1 MGRKSGTKS
10 NKTEYIKNLFLT
22 LDPTSPFRGKMPAPK
37 RKTAKTKGDEIT
49 SKRAALRAWMLE
61 QKRNIE
67 EKEEE
72 PITDVVEDEEDAAP
86 PVEEDGPLED
96 WTLKELKEECKT
108 LGLSDK
114 GKKADL
120 IERIKEAKSVAKET
134 APVVEEVQEDAPVEE
149 PAAEEKPSEETIE
162 TNTEEAMDTEEDA
175 PLEDWNV
182 KELKEECKKLGLL
195 EKGKKADLIERIKE
209 ARAATEESVP
219 ATEATVEE
227 VSVEE
232 TAPVEEAVSV
242 EEETS
247 ALEDPP
253 VEENTAEAE
262 EEEPMEVEE
271 DGPLEEWTVK
281 ELKEE
286 CKTLGLSDKGKKPE
300 LITRIQ
306 EARAVKE
313 NTAPVEEAPVE
324 EAPVE
329 EAPVEE
335 APAEEAPVEE
345 APVEEAP
352 EEAEPVEE
360 TATVEEVS
368 T

>member
-72 PITDVVEDEEDAAP
+72 PITDVVENEEDAAP

-195 EKGKKADLIERIKE
+195 EKGKKADLIEIIKE

-219 ATEATVEE
+219 ATEATVED
-227 VSVEE
+227 
-232 TAPVEEAVSV
+232 VSV

-262 EEEPMEVEE
+262 EEEPMEFE
-271 DGPLEEWTVK
+271 
-281 ELKEE
+281 
-286 CKTLGLSDKGKKPE
+286 
-300 LITRIQ
+300 
-306 EARAVKE
+306 
-313 NTAPVEEAPVE
+313 
-324 EAPVE
+324 
-329 EAPVEE
+329 
-335 APAEEAPVEE
+335 
-345 APVEEAP
+345 
-352 EEAEPVEE
+352 
-360 TATVEEVS
+360 
-368 T
+368 